1 MLGLQAKRALSVAL
15 DRLRVASKDIEAAH
29 DAVIESARSKDVVET
44 YGTYAAD
51 CENCPG
57 WDPLRKLL
65 GTILSTAITHFE
77 RNENKNNTAT
87 EIEET
92 KAAEIDGL
100 NSFNA
105 SLEMCIERALIWAQG
120 VHKAA
125 MTDEEEETEKKATNA
140 STDDGENDNDNDG
153 EDDGLA
159 SFKVYEKHCGNAVGA
174 KRLETLCDA
183 IREASL
189 PTLASRKVSLRP
201 ILLLLKKIVK
211 MPSQT
216 RQNLL
221 RCSAPSL

>member
-1 MLGLQAKRALSVAL
+1 MASGTNARFASQTALSVAL
-15 DRLRVASKDIEAAH
+15 DRLKDASKDIEAAH

-77 RNENKNNTAT
+77 RNENKYNTAT

-105 SLEMCIERALIWAQG
+105 SLEMCIERALIWRKGSQSHNDG
-120 VHKAA
+120 RRDRNGKAA
-125 MTDEEEETEKKATNA
+125 NA
-140 STDDGENDNDNDG
+140 STDDGENDNDSDG
-153 EDDGLA
+153 EDDELA
-159 SFKVYEKHCGNAVGA
+159 SFKVYEKHCGNAVVASRNALVPSA
-174 KRLETLCDA
+174 KPL
-183 IREASL
+183 SL
-189 PTLASRKVSLRP
+189 RSSRKVSLRP

>member
-15 DRLRVASKDIEAAH
+15 DRLKVASKDIEAAH

-77 RNENKNNTAT
+77 RNENKYNTAT

-105 SLEMCIERALIWAQG
+105 SLEMCIERALI
-120 VHKAA
+120 
-125 MTDEEEETEKKATNA
+125 
-140 STDDGENDNDNDG
+140 
-153 EDDGLA
+153 
-159 SFKVYEKHCGNAVGA
+159 
-174 KRLETLCDA
+174 
-183 IREASL
+183 
-189 PTLASRKVSLRP
+189 
-201 ILLLLKKIVK
+201 
-211 MPSQT
+211 
-216 RQNLL
+216 
-221 RCSAPSL
+221 